1 MGTIAGHSPPV
12 FDPAGDRPT
21 PYPAE
26 PSGSACRIPINCLAA
41 NRRLLRNVE
50 KGELLRC
57 EGVELAEVSPFPCRG
72 GETRSFSA
80 KE

>member
-12 FDPAGDRPT
+12 FDPA
-21 PYPAE
+21 E
-26 PSGSACRIPINCLAA
+26 PSGSACRIPVDCLAA

-57 EGVELAEVSPFPCRG
+57 EDVELAEDSPFPCCG